1 LDKEVNEIEFKD
13 IYKICPICGA
23 LMYPCY
29 IPLNDYSNLE
39 FEDDIQHMDGYKSYE
54 CNICDNGFPI

>member
-13 IYKICPICGA
+13 IYKICPICGS

-29 IPLNDYSNLE
+29 IPLNDISDLEDYS
-39 FEDDIQHMDGYKSYE
+39 DIHFIEGYE
-54 CNICDNGFPI
+54 CNICDNGLPF